1 MLDMMSRCNQL
12 LYAFCHCEK
21 DDILISF
28 RRGEIMGKSFRG
40 GIHPDDQK
48 RYTASKPIEVAPVPE
63 KVIIPVRQHIGAPC
77 SPIVKVGDL
86 VKKGQVI
93 AEAQAFVS
101 SPIHAST
108 SGKVVEIAEYPH
120 PGFGMCMAV
129 VIESD
134 GQDEWVEGL
143 PLNRDWKTLETKE
156 IKEIIRQSGVVGM
169 GGATFPTHIKMS
181 PPAEKPID
189 TFILNGAECE
199 PFLTADH
206 RVMLEQSDK
215 IVTGM
220 QIAMKVLGVS
230 KGYIGIEENK
240 PDAIKALTEAC
251 NGIDG
256 LEVVSLQTK
265 YPQGAEKTLIS
276 VICGTEVPSG
286 GLPMDVGVV
295 VQNVGTAVAIAD
307 AVEKGIPLIERVT
320 TVTGGAVAEPK
331 NVLFRIGTT
340 FAAAVALCGG
350 FAVQPVKVIMGGP
363 MMGMAQRT
371 LDVPII
377 KGTSGILVLSE
388 SDVNISPE
396 RPCIRCGRCVDI
408 CPMGLVPSMLSI
420 LSQRGAYVVAKE
432 QYNLFDC
439 VECGS
444 CVYVCPAK
452 RNIVHYVKL
461 AKAQNATLAAKK

>member
-1 MLDMMSRCNQL
+1 M
-12 LYAFCHCEK
+12 A
-21 DDILISF
+21 
-28 RRGEIMGKSFRG
+28 KSFHG
-40 GIHPDDQK
+40 GIHPDDRK
-48 RYTASKPIEVAPVPE
+48 RYTASKPIEVAPIPE

-77 SPIVKVGDL
+77 SAIVKVGDL
-86 VKKGQVI
+86 VKKGQVV

-108 SGKVVEIAEYPH
+108 SGKVIEIAEYPH
-120 PGFGMCMAV
+120 PVFGTCMAV

-134 GQDEWVEGL
+134 GQDEWVAGL
-143 PLNRDWKTLETKE
+143 PLARDWKTLEVTE
-156 IKEIIRQSGVVGM
+156 IKEIIRQTGMVGM
-169 GGATFPTHIKMS
+169 GGATFPTHVKMA
-181 PPAEKPID
+181 PPADKEIH

-220 QIAMKVLGVS
+220 RIAMKVLGVS
-230 KGYIGIEENK
+230 KGYIGIEANK
-240 PDAIKALTEAC
+240 PDAIAALKTAC
-251 NGIDG
+251 DGISG
-256 LEVVSLQTK
+256 LEVITLQTK

-276 VICGTEVPSG
+276 VICGKDVPSG

-295 VQNVGTAVAIAD
+295 VQNVGTVVAIAD
-307 AVEKGIPLIERVT
+307 AVETGIPLIERVT
-320 TVTGGAVAEPK
+320 TVTGGAVSEPK
-331 NVLFRIGTT
+331 NIRFRIGTT

-350 FAVQPVKVIMGGP
+350 FSEKPAKVIMGGP

-377 KGTSGILVLSE
+377 KGTSGILVLSAA
-388 SDVNISPE
+388 DVNYGPE
-396 RPCIRCGRCVDI
+396 RPCIRCGRCVEA

-420 LSQRGAYVVAKE
+420 LSERGAHATAKAE
-432 QYNLFDC
+432 YDLLDC

-452 RNIVHYVKL
+452 RNMVHYIKL
-461 AKAQNATLAAKK
+461 SKAQNAAMAAKK

>member
-1 MLDMMSRCNQL
+1 M
-12 LYAFCHCEK
+12 A
-21 DDILISF
+21 
-28 RRGEIMGKSFRG
+28 KSFHG
-40 GIHPDDQK
+40 GIHPDDRK
-48 RYTASKPIEVAPVPE
+48 RYTASKPIEVAPIPA

-120 PGFGMCMAV
+120 PVFGVCTAV

-143 PLNRDWKTLETKE
+143 PLQRDWKTIEVTELKD
-156 IKEIIRQSGVVGM
+156 IIRQTGMVGM
-169 GGATFPTHIKMS
+169 GGATFPTHIKMA
-181 PPAEKPID
+181 PPADKEIH

-206 RVMLEQSDK
+206 RVMLEQSDR
-215 IVTGM
+215 IVTGV
-220 QIAMKVLGVS
+220 QITMKILGVR

-240 PDAIKALTEAC
+240 PDAIAALTKAC
-251 NGIDG
+251 NGVDG
-256 LEVVSLQTK
+256 LEVITLQTK

-276 VICGTEVPSG
+276 VICGTDVPSG

-295 VQNVGTAVAIAD
+295 VQNVGTVVAIAD

-331 NVLFRIGTT
+331 NIRFRIGTT
-340 FAAAVALCGG
+340 FAAAVELCGG
-350 FAVQPVKVIMGGP
+350 FNEKPAKVIMGGP

-371 LDVPII
+371 VDVPII
-377 KGTSGILVLSE
+377 KGTSGILALSAA
-388 SDVNISPE
+388 DVNYGPE
-396 RPCIRCGRCVDI
+396 KACIRCGRCVEA

-420 LSQRGAYVVAKE
+420 LSERGAHAVAKSE
-432 QYNLFDC
+432 YDLLDC

-452 RNIVHYVKL
+452 RNMVHYIKL
-461 AKAQNATLAAKK
+461 SKAQNAAMAAKK

>member
-1 MLDMMSRCNQL
+1 M
-12 LYAFCHCEK
+12 A
-21 DDILISF
+21 
-28 RRGEIMGKSFRG
+28 KSFRG
-40 GIHPDDQK
+40 GIHPDDRK
-48 RYTASKPIEVAPVPE
+48 RYTASKPIQVAPVPE

-77 SPIVKVGDL
+77 SPIVNVGDL

-120 PGFGMCMAV
+120 PVFGACTAV

-143 PLNRDWKTLETKE
+143 PLTRDWKTLELSE
-156 IKEIIRQSGVVGM
+156 IKDIIRQSGMVGM
-169 GGATFPTHIKMS
+169 GGATFPTHVKMA
-181 PPAEKPID
+181 PPAEKPIH

-206 RVMLEQSDK
+206 RVMLEQSER

-220 QIAMKVLGVS
+220 LISMKVLGVS

-240 PDAIKALTEAC
+240 PDAIAALTKVC
-251 NGIDG
+251 NEVDG
-256 LEVVSLQTK
+256 LEVVALQTK

-276 VICGTEVPSG
+276 VITGTDVPSG

-295 VQNVGTAVAIAD
+295 VQNVGTVVAIAD

-320 TVTGGAVAEPK
+320 TVTGGAVAEPQ
-331 NVLFRIGTT
+331 NMLFRIGTT
-340 FAAAVALCGG
+340 FAQAAKLCGG
-350 FAVQPVKVIMGGP
+350 FTQKPVKVIMGGP

-388 SDVNISPE
+388 ADVNVGPE
-396 RPCIRCGRCVDI
+396 RPCIRCGRCVDA
-408 CPMGLVPSMLSI
+408 CPMGLVPSMLSV
-420 LSQRGAYVVAKE
+420 LAERGAYAVAKE
-432 QYNLFDC
+432 EYDLLDC

-461 AKAQNATLAAKK
+461 SKAQNAAMAAKK

>member
-1 MLDMMSRCNQL
+1 M
-12 LYAFCHCEK
+12 A
-21 DDILISF
+21 
-28 RRGEIMGKSFRG
+28 KSFRG
-40 GIHPDDQK
+40 GVHPDDRK
-48 RYTASKPIEVAPVPE
+48 RYTASKEIQVAPIPE

-77 SPIVKVGDL
+77 SPIVAVGDL

-108 SGKVVEIAEYPH
+108 SGKVVAIAEYPH
-120 PGFGMCMAV
+120 PVFGTCVAI

-143 PLNRDWKTLETKE
+143 PLSRDWKNIEASE
-156 IKEIIRQSGVVGM
+156 IKEMIRQSGMVGM
-169 GGATFPTHIKMS
+169 GGATFPTHIKMA
-181 PPAEKPID
+181 PPKEKPIH

-206 RVMLEQSDK
+206 RVMLEQSER

-220 QIAMKVLGVS
+220 QIAMKVLGVN
-230 KGYIGIEENK
+230 KGYIGIENNK
-240 PDAIKALTEAC
+240 PDAIVAMEKAC
-251 NGIDG
+251 SSVNG
-256 LEVVSLQTK
+256 LEVVPLQTK

-276 VICGTEVPSG
+276 VICGTDVPSG

-295 VQNVGTAVAIAD
+295 VQNVGTVVAIAD

-331 NVLFRIGTT
+331 NILFRIGTT
-340 FAAAVALCGG
+340 FATAVELCGG
-350 FAVQPVKVIMGGP
+350 FAKKPMKVIMGGP

-377 KGTSGILVLSE
+377 KGTSGILALSE
-388 SDVNISPE
+388 ADVNIGPE
-396 RPCIRCGRCVDI
+396 RPCIRCGRCVDA

-420 LSQRGAYVVAKE
+420 LAERGAYAVAKE
-432 QYNLFDC
+432 NYDLLDC

-461 AKAQNATLAAKK
+461 SKAQNAAMAAKK

>member
-1 MLDMMSRCNQL
+1 
-12 LYAFCHCEK
+12 
-21 DDILISF
+21 
-28 RRGEIMGKSFRG
+28 MGKSFRG
-40 GIHPDDQK
+40 GIHPDDKK
-48 RYTASKPIEVAPVPE
+48 RYTASKPIAIAPIPE

-77 SPIVKVGDL
+77 SPVVKVGDL

-93 AEAQAFVS
+93 AEAAAFVS

-120 PGFGMCMAV
+120 PVFGTCSAI

-134 GQDEWVEGL
+134 GQDEWVAGL
-143 PLNRDWKTLETKE
+143 PMSRDWKTLDIQE
-156 IKEIIRQSGVVGM
+156 IKDIIRQTGMVGM
-169 GGATFPTHIKMS
+169 GGATFPTHIKMA
-181 PPAEKPID
+181 PPAEKPIH

-220 QIAMKVLGVS
+220 QIVMKVLGVS

-240 PDAIKALTEAC
+240 PDAIAMLTKACT
-251 NGIDG
+251 GISG

-276 VICGTEVPSG
+276 VICGTDVPSG

-295 VQNVGTAVAIAD
+295 VQNVGTVVAIAD
-307 AVEKGIPLIERVT
+307 AVEQGIPLIERVT

-340 FAAAVALCGG
+340 FAAAVTFCGG
-350 FAVQPVKVIMGGP
+350 FSAEPAKVIMGGP

-377 KGTSGILVLSE
+377 KGTSGILILSQ
-388 SDVNISPE
+388 SDVNIGPE
-396 RPCIRCGRCVDI
+396 RPCIRCGRCVDA
-408 CPMGLVPSMLSI
+408 CPMGLIPSMLSI
-420 LSQRGAYVVAKE
+420 LAERGAYAVAKAE
-432 QYNLFDC
+432 YDLLDC

-461 AKAQNATLAAKK
+461 SKAQNAAMAAATKK